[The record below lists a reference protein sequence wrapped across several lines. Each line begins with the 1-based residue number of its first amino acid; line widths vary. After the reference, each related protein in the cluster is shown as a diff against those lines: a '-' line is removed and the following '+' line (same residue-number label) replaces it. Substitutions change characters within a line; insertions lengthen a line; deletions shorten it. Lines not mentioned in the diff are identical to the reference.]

1 MSKNQTPR
9 QQALAFLANQLEE
22 WREEAQDPDGCGPEA
37 LSVDQRVVSRIWI
50 TFGGPSAFIDYDHAR
65 GRAELFSTYSGE
77 PVTVELTP
85 EEAQEVEE
93 LFQLESLAADCP
105 PSADGGFVA

>member
-1 MSKNQTPR
+1 MSKDQTPR
-9 QQALAFLANQLEE
+9 QEALGFLTRRLEE
-22 WREEAQDPDGCGPEA
+22 WREEAHNPDGYGPEA

-50 TFGGPSAFIDYDHAR
+50 TFGGPNAFIDYDHR
-65 GRAELFSTYSGE
+65 DGSAELFSTYSGE

-105 PSADGGFVA
+105 PPASGGFVA